1 MLKSSQ
7 AFSNF
12 EELKENVDGNR
23 IQTIRFPVDM
33 ENNNPVELE
42 RPVIGATSKI
52 SSLQLAR
59 QAVKKKQF
67 DIAKI
72 HFDAGVQMDDFP
84 IRIRKKCPLP
94 PNKLVLSSIDLQG
107 QLKF

>member
-23 IQTIRFPVDM
+23 IQTIRLPVDM

-72 HFDAGVQMDDFP
+72 HFGM
-84 IRIRKKCPLP
+84 I
-94 PNKLVLSSIDLQG
+94 LVLK
-107 QLKF
+107 KFWFKNIFALSFEPKISRSTKMIFLIL

>member
-42 RPVIGATSKI
+42 KPVTGATSKI

-59 QAVKKKQF
+59 QAVKKKQL

-72 HFDAGVQMDDFP
+72 HFGMILV
-84 IRIRKKCPLP
+84 RKNFLWFK
-94 PNKLVLSSIDLQG
+94 KYDSTE
-107 QLKF
+107 FRT